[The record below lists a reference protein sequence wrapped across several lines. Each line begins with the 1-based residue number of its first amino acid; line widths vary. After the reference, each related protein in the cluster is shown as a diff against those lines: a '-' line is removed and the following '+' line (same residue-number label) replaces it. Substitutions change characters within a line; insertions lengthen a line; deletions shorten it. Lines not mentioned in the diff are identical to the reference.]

1 MSARILNTVVDC
13 EIPHQLKIE
22 MNILYKSVETSPKQT
37 CFKNL
42 ERKSKEANIA
52 EPTIK
57 QKKTAAVNIPC
68 DVPQT

>member
-37 CFKNL
+37 RFKNL
-42 ERKSKEANIA
+42 EKKSKEANIGSSRLSN
-52 EPTIK
+52 
-57 QKKTAAVNIPC
+57 KKR
-68 DVPQT
+68 QLQ